1 MESNDIKLVAVIG
14 VGLSGISVLR
24 RLSENKKFQLTCF
37 EKNFKIGGTWI
48 YTDQTSENG
57 FETPITTGMYTNL
70 RY

>member
-14 VGLSGISVLR
+14 AGLSGISVLR

-48 YTDQTSENG
+48 YTDQTSVNG
-57 FETPITTGMYTNL
+57 FETTITTGMYTNL
-70 RY
+70 KY

>member
-24 RLSENKKFQLTCF
+24 RLSENKKSQLTCF

>member
-1 MESNDIKLVAVIG
+1 MESNDIKLVAVTG
-14 VGLSGISVLR
+14 AGLSGISVLR
-24 RLSENKKFQLTCF
+24 RLSENKKSQLTCF

>member
-1 MESNDIKLVAVIG
+1 MESSDIKLVAVIG
-14 VGLSGISVLR
+14 AGLSGISVLR

-57 FETPITTGMYTNL
+57 FETSITTGMYTNL